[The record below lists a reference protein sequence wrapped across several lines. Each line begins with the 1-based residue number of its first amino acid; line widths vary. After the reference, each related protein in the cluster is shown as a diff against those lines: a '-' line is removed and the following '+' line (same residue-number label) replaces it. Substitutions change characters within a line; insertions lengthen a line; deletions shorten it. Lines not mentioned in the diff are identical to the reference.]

1 MFRKSFYPTQT
12 RQSSESWDGSFDSPL
27 KGRERIVNAAEAA
40 QILDC
45 SRQYINDLIKN
56 GRLHPIKASEKN
68 TLLLKSEVVKISW
81 K

>member
-12 RQSSESWDGSFDSPL
+12 RQSSESCDGSFDSSL
-27 KGRERIVNAAEAA
+27 KDRERIVNAAEAA